1 MGGEKDHSMSCHL
14 AIAREGR
21 MAQESRKA
29 DQTGS
34 GVEEWAGTAQNATKG
49 AAQKVTEGASYVQDK
64 LGAVDA
70 TVRDYTGK
78 PLGEWTEN
86 LKTLMRERP
95 MMGAALM
102 IATGYMAAR
111 ICAVALRPR

>member
-21 MAQESRKA
+21 MAQANRKA

-34 GVEEWAGTAQNATKG
+34 GVEDWAGTAQDAAKG

-64 LGAVDA
+64 LGAVDD

-78 PLGEWTEN
+78 PLGEWTED

-102 IATGYMAAR
+102 ISVGY
-111 ICAVALRPR
+111 AVARFLRR

>member
-1 MGGEKDHSMSCHL
+1 
-14 AIAREGR
+14 
-21 MAQESRKA
+21 MAQANRRAEQRSESWTA
-29 DQTGS
+29 AA
-34 GVEEWAGTAQNATKG
+34 EEVTKG
-49 AAQKVTEGASYVQDK
+49 AAQAATEAGVYVQDK

-78 PLGEWTEN
+78 PLGEWTED

-102 IATGYMAAR
+102 IGVGY
-111 ICAVALRPR
+111 AVARLLRR

>member
-1 MGGEKDHSMSCHL
+1 MGGEEDHNMSCHL

-21 MAQESRKA
+21 MAQASRKA

-34 GVEEWAGTAQNATKG
+34 GVEDWAGTAQSAAKG
-49 AAQKVTEGASYVQDK
+49 AARKVTEGASCMQDK

-102 IATGYMAAR
+102 IATGYMAAKF
-111 ICAVALRPR
+111 LRR

>member
-1 MGGEKDHSMSCHL
+1 MTQ
-14 AIAREGR
+14 ANRREDR
-21 MAQESRKA
+21 R
-29 DQTGS
+29 
-34 GVEEWAGTAQNATKG
+34 VEGWAGAAQDVAND

-64 LGAVDA
+64 LGAVDD

-102 IATGYMAAR
+102 IAAGYMAAKF
-111 ICAVALRPR
+111 LRR